1 MITAEQTIASLIDD
15 EQEYE
20 LGRYVNQFDREEV
33 KTLMRAFAKTCCIE
47 QAKVISENADYGIY
61 QNDDGQEPYHHESN
75 IYIDKKSILNA
86 YSLDLIK

>member
-1 MITAEQTIASLIDD
+1 MITAEQLLENYRFNA
-15 EQEYE
+15 
-20 LGRYVNQFDREEV
+20 EEHIGNRDYD
-33 KTLMRAFAKTCCIE
+33 KMCEFAKEFAKLHCIE